1 VNTVSLSARALICAL
16 ILIGSLCSF
25 LATDLVLPAIP
36 DLPADL
42 GGGVEEGQFV
52 LASFIAGGAAG
63 LFVFGAISWRFE
75 RRRLLMISILVFGV
89 ISILCALV
97 TSIWQLIGLRFLQGF
112 FSMVPAVIGP
122 GIIRQL
128 FSEQGA
134 TRALG
139 ILGSLEALA
148 PALGPIAGAGLLLI
162 GDWTLTFNVLGVLA
176 LALTVLI
183 LVLPDWPHREVREEP
198 KGSYL
203 SLIRSP
209 VFLRYSLSQAF
220 CVGGLIMFVFCAPV
234 MLERAMGGSLEHFIA
249 MQVCGVAT
257 FIIASNTV
265 GWLINRF
272 GAERMIVLGTA
283 LSATSTLG
291 MVIYAVSGF
300 AEPIGVILLFIPF
313 NMGLGFRGPPGF
325 LRAVIAADGQDDRGS
340 SLIILS
346 IFGIASGFTALLA
359 PFVEQGLLL
368 VSLAALAIEGL
379 ALLTLLI
386 LPELKTETPDRH

>member
-1 VNTVSLSARALICAL
+1 MQISSSARLLICAL
-16 ILIGSLCSF
+16 ILVGSLCSF

-36 DLPADL
+36 DLPAEL
-42 GGGVEEGQFV
+42 GGGVEEGQYV

-63 LFVFGAISWRFE
+63 LLVFGAISWRFE
-75 RRRLLMISILVFGV
+75 RRRLLMVALLAFGAV
-89 ISILCALV
+89 SILCALV

-128 FSEQGA
+128 FSENGA
-134 TRALG
+134 TRAIG

-148 PALGPIAGAGLLLI
+148 PALGPIAGAGILLI
-162 GDWTLTFNVLGVLA
+162 GDWKLTFNILGALA
-176 LALTVLI
+176 LALSVLI
-183 LVLPDWPHREVREEP
+183 LFLPDWPHRAVREEP

-234 MLERAMGGSLEHFIA
+234 MLERSMGGSLRDFIA

-257 FIIASNTV
+257 FIIASNSV
-265 GWLINRF
+265 GWLVKRYGPEI
-272 GAERMIVLGTA
+272 MITFGTA
-283 LSATSTLG
+283 LSAASTLG
-291 MVIYAVSGF
+291 MLIYALTGQ
-300 AEPIGVILLFIPF
+300 AEPLGVILLFIPF
-313 NMGLGFRGPPGF
+313 NAGLGFRGPPGF

-368 VSLAALAIEGL
+368 VASAALVIEGL
-379 ALLTLLI
+379 ALVTLVVLPGLT
-386 LPELKTETPDRH
+386 PTPTETD